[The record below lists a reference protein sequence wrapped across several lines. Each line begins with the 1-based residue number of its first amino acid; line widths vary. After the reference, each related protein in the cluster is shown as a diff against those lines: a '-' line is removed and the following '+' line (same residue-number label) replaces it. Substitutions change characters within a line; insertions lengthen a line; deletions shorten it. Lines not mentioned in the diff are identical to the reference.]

1 MKTKN
6 SILNSK
12 RPWNFYSVLTK
23 ESFDII
29 KKSLKED
36 FANQDYVSRAWLIE
50 RLCQCVAYIE
60 LMEKQKKKMTGNSPA
75 FVRAFFEANR

>member
-6 SILNSK
+6 SILNPK
-12 RPWNFYSVLTK
+12 RPWDFYSVLTK

-29 KKSLKED
+29 KKSLIED
-36 FANQDYVSRAWLIE
+36 FANQDYVSRSWLRE

-60 LMEKQKKKMTGNSPA
+60 LMEKQIK
-75 FVRAFFEANR
+75 ANEKAYDLETRWRHYDD